1 MATQKE
7 LFVDRL
13 LQVAQRTAFQ
23 VMDEIGSITDQYFD
37 NTYNSGGADQ
47 IIDADLSNYNGLTAA
62 EVGSVITA
70 FQQLANYFNNA
81 AVTTGDYA
89 VTYNAVRDAKRT

>member
-7 LFVDRL
+7 LFTNRL
-13 LQVAQRTAFQ
+13 LQVAQKATFE
-23 VMDEIGSITDQYFD
+23 VMDEINNIIDQYFD
-37 NTYNSGGADQ
+37 NTYNSGGADE
-47 IIDADLSNYNGLTAA
+47 IIDADLTNYNGLTAA

-70 FQQLANYFNNA
+70 FQQIDNYFNNA

-89 VTYNAVRDAKRT
+89 VTYNAVRDAKIT